1 MPAEADTSQ
10 DIQIKIPDSLPV
22 LALRDIVIFPYMI
35 VPLFVSRDRS
45 IRAVERALSENRMI
59 LLAAQRDATVEEPS
73 GSDLYQIGT
82 AAMIM
87 RMLKLPDNRVRV
99 LVQGVSRVR
108 ITRFVEGQPW
118 LQASVEPIVEPDV
131 TASVEVEALAR
142 NVRGEL
148 EQAIALGKPISP
160 EVMTIVVN
168 VDEPGRLAD
177 LAASNLELKVDE
189 AQSVLER
196 VDPLERL
203 TRIDELLR
211 AEIELL
217 TVQQQ
222 IHSVAR
228 GEIDRSQ
235 REFYLRQQLKAIQVE
250 LGEGNELAEEIAT
263 YRERVEASG
272 MPEETK
278 QEVERQIR
286 KLERMHPDAAEAT
299 TMRNYLDV
307 VTQLPWAK
315 VSEESLDLAN
325 ARRVLDEDHYGLE
338 KIKDRI
344 IEALAVRKLKP
355 DARGTI
361 LCLVGPPGVGK
372 TSLGRSIARATNR
385 EFQRLSLGGLH
396 DEAEIRG
403 HRRTYIGA
411 MPGRIIQAVQQAG
424 TRNPL
429 MILDEIDK
437 VGADF
442 RGDPAAA
449 LLEVL
454 DPEQNFTFRDNYL
467 GVPFDLSQVWF
478 MTTANML
485 DTIQPALLDRMEI
498 IRLAGYTELEKR
510 EIARRHLIP
519 RQMELTGVTDRH
531 LSISDRALAALI
543 DRYTEEAGL
552 RQLEREIGKICRKV
566 ARRVAEGMDAGKR
579 AKRVAVTPQN
589 LHELLGPPRPRNEG
603 VLPRDEVGVVT
614 GLAWTAAGGEVLY
627 VEALLFKGKGN
638 LHLTGQL
645 GDVMR
650 ESAQAAFSYAR
661 AHAAEFGIPDQA
673 FEENDVHVHV
683 PEGAV
688 PKDGPSAG
696 ITMAT
701 AIISALSRR
710 PARRDVAMTGEITLR
725 GHVLAIG
732 GVKEKVL
739 AAHRERRKR
748 VILPAANRR
757 DLDDVPPEVRNE
769 LEFHFAERLAD
780 VLDVALRKAPGA
792 GRQAAGKK
800 AV

>member
-1 MPAEADTSQ
+1 MDTDPDVPSNE
-10 DIQIKIPDSLPV
+10 QIKVPDTLPV

-45 IRAVERALSENRMI
+45 IRAVEQALADNRLI
-59 LLAAQRDATVEEPS
+59 LLVAQRDAGVEEPS
-73 GSDLYQIGT
+73 GGDLYQIGT

-87 RMLKLPDNRVRV
+87 RMLKLPDNRIRV

-108 ITRFVEGQPW
+108 ITRVAEAQAW
-118 LQASVEPIVEPDV
+118 LQASVEPITEPSSPK
-131 TASVEVEALAR
+131 ALEIEALAR
-142 NVRGEL
+142 NVRSDL

-168 VDEPGRLAD
+168 LDDQGRLAD
-177 LAASNLELKVDE
+177 LAASNLELKVEE

-196 VDPLERL
+196 IDPIDRL
-203 TRIDELLR
+203 RRVHELLR

-222 IHSVAR
+222 IHTQAR

-235 REFYLRQQLKAIQVE
+235 REFYLRQQLKAIQIE

-263 YRERVEASG
+263 YRDRVEASG
-272 MPEETK
+272 MPVEVK
-278 QEVERQIR
+278 DEVERQIR

-307 VTQLPWAK
+307 ITQLPWSTFSK
-315 VSEESLDLAN
+315 ESLDLVR
-325 ARRVLDEDHYGLE
+325 ARTILDEDHYGLE

-411 MPGRIIQAVQQAG
+411 MPGRVIQAINQAG
-424 TRNPL
+424 TKNPL
-429 MILDEIDK
+429 IMLDEIDK

-442 RGDPAAA
+442 RGDPSAA

-454 DPEQNFTFRDNYL
+454 DPEQNNSFRDNYL
-467 GVPFDLSQVWF
+467 NVPFDLSHVWF
-478 MTTANML
+478 MTTANVL
-485 DTIQPALLDRMEI
+485 DTIQPALRDRMEI
-498 IRLAGYTELEKR
+498 IRLAGYTDLEKR
-510 EIARRHLIP
+510 EIARQHLIP
-519 RQMELTGVTDRH
+519 RQMDFNGVTPKQ
-531 LSISDRALAALI
+531 LKISDTALKAMIAQ
-543 DRYTEEAGL
+543 YTEEAGL

-566 ARRVAEGMDAGKR
+566 ARRIAEAMEAGEPIR
-579 AKRVAVTPQN
+579 RVNVTPAN
-589 LHELLGPPRPRNEG
+589 VHEFLGPPRPVSEG
-603 VLPRDEVGVVT
+603 ALKRDEVGVVL
-614 GLAWTAAGGEVLY
+614 GLAWTAAGGEVLFI
-627 VEALLFKGKGN
+627 EALLYRGKGN

-645 GDVMR
+645 GEVMR
-650 ESAQAAFSYAR
+650 ESAHAAFSYAR
-661 AHAAEFGIPDQA
+661 AHAREFKIPAEVFD
-673 FEENDVHVHV
+673 ESDVHIHV
-683 PEGAV
+683 PEGAI

-701 AIISALSRR
+701 ALISALSRR
-710 PARRDVAMTGEITLR
+710 AVRKEIAMTGEITLR
-725 GHVLAIG
+725 GNVLAIG

-739 AAHRERRKR
+739 AAHRAKCTT
-748 VILPAANRR
+748 VLLPAANRR
-757 DLDDVPPEVRNE
+757 DVDEVPPEVVKS
-769 LEFHFAERLAD
+769 LKIEFVDNVGQVIKR
-780 VLDVALRKAPGA
+780 ALLPENRP
-792 GRQAAGKK
+792 
-800 AV
+800 